1 MPVVQLPFLIA
12 YFEAMA
18 GIASGTTGI
27 IVKRRVASLTYRV
40 QGPVS
45 LPHLRVVRI
54 GEGHATGGSIT
65 I

>member
-27 IVKRRVASLTYRV
+27 IVKRRVASRT
-40 QGPVS
+40 
-45 LPHLRVVRI
+45 LR
-54 GEGHATGGSIT
+54 G
-65 I
+65 